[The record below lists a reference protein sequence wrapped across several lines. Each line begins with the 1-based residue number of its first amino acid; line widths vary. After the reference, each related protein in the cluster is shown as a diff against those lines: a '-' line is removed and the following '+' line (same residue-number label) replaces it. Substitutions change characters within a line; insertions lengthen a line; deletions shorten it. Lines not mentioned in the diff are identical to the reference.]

1 MGVGA
6 RVLAGEGS
14 MSEYLNPAELRQLTG
29 YAIGSKQAEWLKAK
43 AIPHRQDG
51 ARVIASREHVRAWIE
66 GRHTVSSSGPNWAA
80 LKAA

>member
-1 MGVGA
+1 
-6 RVLAGEGS
+6 
-14 MSEYLNPAELRQLTG
+14 MSEYLSPAEIRQVTG
-29 YAIGSKQAEWLKAK
+29 YAMPSRQAEWLKLK

-51 ARVIASREHVRAWIE
+51 ARVIVSREHVRAWIE